1 MNREDFRLGEEDRR
15 VRELG
20 ERRQETEVESMG
32 FLRGF
37 SLCVGKGVLVGLGN
51 NTGGRTLQTR
61 IEEKGSLEEH
71 N

>member
-32 FLRGF
+32 FLRG
-37 SLCVGKGVLVGLGN
+37 
-51 NTGGRTLQTR
+51 
-61 IEEKGSLEEH
+61 GSARSGEVEGTP
-71 N
+71 

>member
-32 FLRGF
+32 FLRGGSAHSGEVEGTPWKTI
-37 SLCVGKGVLVGLGN
+37 SLANLSM
-51 NTGGRTLQTR
+51 RPP
-61 IEEKGSLEEH
+61 SAAD
-71 N
+71 